1 MYINN
6 EDKIMNILVE
16 AYLKH
21 LQEFEEVEIIDYCKS
36 IKCPKKKLMC
46 LKLARSL
53 LDPNLIAQHKVDREI
68 DVLTNNFEG
77 SGEIRDT
84 FVGEGL
90 SWSNGEKDVHENFG
104 DEPTEEE
111 KRENYFWGGEKPK
124 APPIKKSMDVVKKEL
139 DATDLSEAGFQK
151 YPKGWNQNSVKKF
164 ASSLV
169 KGGAKPEGFFKK
181 CVEKMRGKVSNP
193 EGFCA
198 GVKDVVYKSTGWRG
212 KDKTPAEVAKAIKK
226 KQFKLHK

>member
-1 MYINN
+1 
-6 EDKIMNILVE
+6 MNILVE

-21 LQEFEEVEIIDYCKS
+21 LQEFEEVQIIDFCRS
-36 IKCPKKKLMC
+36 IECPHKRLMC

-53 LDPNLIAQHKVDREI
+53 LAPNLVAQHKVDREI

-77 SGEIRDT
+77 SGEIGDT

-90 SWSNGEKDVHENFG
+90 SWSNGEKDVHEDFG

-124 APPIKKSMDVVKKEL
+124 APPIKKSMDVIEKEL
-139 DATDLSEAGFQK
+139 DATDLSEAGFK
-151 YPKGWNQNSVKKF
+151 HYPKGWSGKSVKKF
-164 ASSLV
+164 SGSLV
-169 KGGAKPEGFFKK
+169 KGGAKKEGFFEK
-181 CVEKMRGKVSNP
+181 CVKRMKGKVENP

-198 GVKDVVYKSTGWRG
+198 SAKDEVYKSTGWRG
-212 KDKTPAEVAKAIKK
+212 KNKTPSEIAKDIKK
-226 KQFKLHK
+226 KQFKLKK

>member
-1 MYINN
+1 
-6 EDKIMNILVE
+6 MNMLIE

-21 LQEFEEVEIIDYCKS
+21 LQEYEEVQVIDYCRS
-36 IKCPKKKLMC
+36 IECPKKRLIC

-53 LDPNLIAQHKVDREI
+53 LAPNLVAQHKVDREI

-77 SGEIRDT
+77 SGEIGNS
-84 FVGEGL
+84 FVGEGF
-90 SWSNGEKDVHENFG
+90 SWSTGEKDVHEDFG
-104 DEPTEEE
+104 EEPTEEE

-124 APPIKKSMDVVKKEL
+124 APPIEKSMDVVEKEL
-139 DATDLSEAGFQK
+139 DATDLSEAGFRN
-151 YPKGWNQNSVKKF
+151 YPKGWTGKSVKKF
-164 ASSLV
+164 SSTLV
-169 KGGAKPEGFFKK
+169 KGGAKPKGFFEK
-181 CVEKMRGKVSNP
+181 CVEKMRGKVDNP

-198 GVKDVVYKSTGWRG
+198 AAKDEVYKSTGWRG